1 MSRPREMSASYIT
14 QLVAVADEVSL
25 AAHGSKEA
33 VYQRACELLGVS
45 RATLLAHIKKVSL
58 AKPRK
63 RRKDAGEVEL
73 PYAEAFLISAYCM
86 RGYRQNQ
93 KKITHIKE
101 AINVLRENNEILG
114 GVVDT
119 ETGEIRLLSDSAIG
133 SGLRAY
139 TLHPDQ
145 LRSPTPHR
153 PLKSRG
159 PNDVWEVD
167 ASVCVIYYLPDGG
180 AELVELDAAVHYKNK
195 PENLKAIEQ
204 FRVIRY
210 VLSDHASGVIRYRYY
225 PHAES
230 GEHTVAFLAWAM
242 APKGGN
248 DPFQGA
254 PFKVMVDPGATA
266 GGLVRRFC
274 AKMDITLIVNKA
286 HNPRAKGQVEK
297 ANHQV
302 ETSFEQTL
310 RYLKPRPANF
320 DALNELAQTY
330 QLWWNHCKVHSRTQQ
345 GRFAVWLTITE
356 VQLRTTPS
364 AEILLSL
371 ATHEPEKRQVQGDLT
386 VAFKNRRWNVQ
397 DVPGAIV
404 KGDVFIHWHPFI
416 PETAMAV
423 VFDEDGIEQHIAL
436 AEIKKGEYGYAEHG
450 AYIGEDYKA
459 MPDTLADTNRKAVL
473 KLAAGTET
481 LKEAEKKSAKKDFVP
496 FDGRIDP
503 LKASKAPLPS
513 FLPKQGQALEVTAPE
528 VQLLRKNPT
537 QMALWMRGRLGDDY
551 TPAVLTVLTQRFP
564 EGATEPELEQVLAEM
579 TATRPSPG
587 QAVLGVVK

>member
-1 MSRPREMSASYIT
+1 MSREIEMSASYIA
-14 QLVAVADEVSL
+14 QLISVADQAAM
-25 AAHGSKEA
+25 AAHGTKEI
-33 VYQRACELLGVS
+33 VYQRACNALDVS
-45 RATLLAHIKKVSL
+45 RATLMAHIKKVSL
-58 AKPRK
+58 GASRK
-63 RRKDAGEVEL
+63 RRKDAGKVQL

-86 RGYRQNQ
+86 RGYRQNE
-93 KKITHIKE
+93 KKITTIKE
-101 AINVLRENNEILG
+101 AVEVLRVNHKILG
-114 GVVDT
+114 GTVDT
-119 ETGEIRLLSDSAIG
+119 TTGEICFLSDSAIHQ
-133 SGLRAY
+133 GLRAY

-145 LRSPTPHR
+145 LRRPTPHR

-167 ASVCVIYYLPDGG
+167 ASVCVIYYLPDG
-180 AELVELDAAVHYKNK
+180 ETEMMELDQAVHYKNK

-242 APKGGN
+242 APKDDN

-254 PFKVMVDPGATA
+254 PAKVMVDPGATA

-274 AKMDITLIVNKA
+274 KLLDIMLIVNKA

-310 RYLKPRPANF
+310 RYLKPRPRNF
-320 DALNELAQTY
+320 DELNEEALTY
-330 QLWWNHCKVHSRTQQ
+330 QLWWNHTKEHSRTEQT
-345 GRFAVWLTITE
+345 RFAVWLTISA

-364 AEILLSL
+364 AEVLLSL
-371 ATHEPEKRQVQGDLT
+371 ATHEPMRRQVNGDLT
-386 VAFKNRRWNVQ
+386 VHFKNRLWNVQ
-397 DVPGAIV
+397 EVPGAIV

-416 PETAMAV
+416 PDTAMAV
-423 VFDEDGIEQHIAL
+423 VFDEQGVEQHIAL
-436 AEIKKGEYGYAEHG
+436 PEITKGKYGYAEHG
-450 AYIGEDYKA
+450 AYIGEDYQA
-459 MPDTLADTNRKAVL
+459 MPDTMADTNRKAVL

-481 LKEAEKKSAKKDFVP
+481 LKAAEKKSAKKDFVP
-496 FDGRIDP
+496 FDGQIDP
-503 LKASKAPLPS
+503 LKASKAPLPT
-513 FLPKQGQALEVTAPE
+513 FLPRQGQALEVISPE

-551 TPAVLTVLTQRFP
+551 RPTVLALLTWRFP
-564 EGATEPELEQVLAEM
+564 EGATEPELEQVLTEM
-579 TATRPSPG
+579 TATKPDPG
-587 QAVLGVVK
+587 QAALGVVR